1 MREIRESGCRRRR
14 DTWSRL
20 GVLASV
26 ATLTVIVA
34 ACGGSGGGPGG
45 NDNAALPD
53 KKLEGGV
60 TVDIAAEP
68 TGEISIAV
76 PADAP
81 GDIALRRKQAEAF
94 EAKYPKV
101 TVKLTT
107 IPSDG
112 YDQKILTLIAGG
124 KAPDIFGSGD
134 VVIPTIVNRNYAL
147 DLKPYMEADKFDTE
161 AFYPE
166 VIDGLTYEGKIVGL
180 TDNWDTQV
188 MYYNRALFQAA
199 GVEEPTAD
207 WTWDDYKAAAAKL
220 TSGEGPNKVW
230 GSLWQK
236 WFVPTLDIVQAAG
249 GTTYSADGSK
259 CELTSPEAI
268 EALTFLDEL
277 RESGSDPGYVTQ
289 DARNVLGRSGD
300 DVFKQGKAA
309 MMVGDGRW
317 ASYDFATVKNLD
329 WAVAPLPK
337 GPAGRANFFHLAMNA
352 IPSNSKNPS
361 AAWAFLRYI
370 TSPEGVELGIDNVQ
384 GIPAREEIAKSDA
397 VSGSTISTEH
407 DAYEPFIE
415 SLESAKRS
423 PQLTNFFKYQDK
435 VDQALQPLWKGQ
447 KSPAEAAANA
457 CKAVDAQLADA

>member
-1 MREIRESGCRRRR
+1 MVEKFPK
-14 DTWSRL
+14 
-20 GVLASV
+20 VLAAACV
-26 ATLTVIVA
+26 AALTVAVA
-34 ACGGSGGGPGG
+34 ACGSGGGPSG
-45 NDNAALPD
+45 NDNASLPD
-53 KKLEGGV
+53 KKIEGGAK
-60 TVDIAAEP
+60 VDVKAEP

-81 GDIALRRKQAEAF
+81 GDIALRRKQAAAF
-94 EAKYPKV
+94 EQKYPKV
-101 TVKLTT
+101 KVKITT

-147 DLKPYMEADKFDTE
+147 DLKPYMEADGFDTKS
-161 AFYPE
+161 FYPE

-188 MYYNRALFQAA
+188 MYYNRALFEKA
-199 GVEEPTAD
+199 GVEPPTAD

-220 TSGEGPNKVW
+220 TSGSGPNKVW

-236 WFVPTLDIVQAAG
+236 WFVPTLDIVQAG
-249 GTTYSADGSK
+249 GGSTYAADGKS
-259 CELTSPEAI
+259 CQLNSPEAVKG
-268 EALTFLDEL
+268 LTFLDEL
-277 RESGSDPGYVTQ
+277 RKAGDDPGYVTQ
-289 DARNVLGRSGD
+289 DARNTLGRTGD

-309 MMVGDGRW
+309 MMIGDGRW

-352 IPSNSKNPS
+352 IPSNSKNPN
-361 AAWAFLRYI
+361 AAWKFLRFV
-370 TSPEGVELGIDNVQ
+370 TSPEGVEMGIDNVQ
-384 GIPAREEIAKSDA
+384 GIPARESIAKSDA
-397 VSGSTISTEH
+397 VSGAAISTEH
-407 DAYEPFIE
+407 DAYQPFID
-415 SLESAKRS
+415 SLPSAKRS

-435 VDQALQPLWKGQ
+435 IDRALQALWKGQ
-447 KSPAEAAANA
+447 KSPQDAADAA
-457 CKAVDAQLADA
+457 CKAVDSELAKG

>member
-1 MREIRESGCRRRR
+1 MRQIAAECVEGGEERARDPRERCRRRR

-26 ATLTVIVA
+26 ATLTVTVA

-60 TVDIAAEP
+60 KVDVAAEP

-101 TVKLTT
+101 TVKITT

-147 DLKPYMEADKFDTE
+147 DLKPYMEADGFDTK

-188 MYYNRALFQAA
+188 MYYNRALFQEA
-199 GVEEPTAD
+199 GRGASRPPT
-207 WTWDDYKAAAAKL
+207 
-220 TSGEGPNKVW
+220 GR
-230 GSLWQK
+230 
-236 WFVPTLDIVQAAG
+236 
-249 GTTYSADGSK
+249 GTTTRRPRRSSRA
-259 CELTSPEAI
+259 
-268 EALTFLDEL
+268 
-277 RESGSDPGYVTQ
+277 
-289 DARNVLGRSGD
+289 ARGPTRCGARSGRSGSCRRSTSCRRP
-300 DVFKQGKAA
+300 AA
-309 MMVGDGRW
+309 PPTRRTA
-317 ASYDFATVKNLD
+317 ASA
-329 WAVAPLPK
+329 
-337 GPAGRANFFHLAMNA
+337 
-352 IPSNSKNPS
+352 S
-361 AAWAFLRYI
+361 
-370 TSPEGVELGIDNVQ
+370 
-384 GIPAREEIAKSDA
+384 
-397 VSGSTISTEH
+397 
-407 DAYEPFIE
+407 
-415 SLESAKRS
+415 
-423 PQLTNFFKYQDK
+423 
-435 VDQALQPLWKGQ
+435 
-447 KSPAEAAANA
+447 
-457 CKAVDAQLADA
+457 